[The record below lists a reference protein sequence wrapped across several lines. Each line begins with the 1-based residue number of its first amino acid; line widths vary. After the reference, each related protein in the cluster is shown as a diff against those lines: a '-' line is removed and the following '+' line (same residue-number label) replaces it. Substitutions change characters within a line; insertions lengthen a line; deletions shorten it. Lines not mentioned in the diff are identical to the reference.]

1 MKKGQWLTI
10 LAGIMLI
17 LLGWWVKTVL
27 FSSPVPPGPAA
38 EVPSPAVPVEN
49 SQTVSPAASKERG
62 IPSETE
68 KIPLESQRLNPAK
81 TNAGGSDVSLED
93 YSYSIQR
100 EKAKELTIAPGVTV
114 SNNAIHIKAHPD
126 SDKSIEIERHPANT
140 NNEYQVLWKSKF

>member
-27 FSSPVPPGPAA
+27 FSSPVPSSPAVEA
-38 EVPSPAVPVEN
+38 PSPAAPIEN
-49 SQTVSPAASKERG
+49 KQSVSPSVSEERG
-62 IPSETE
+62 VPSETE
-68 KIPLESQRLNPAK
+68 KIPLEPQRLNPAK
-81 TNAGGSDVSLED
+81 KNSVGTDAPLED

-114 SNNAIHIKAHPD
+114 SNNAVHIKTHPD

>member
-68 KIPLESQRLNPAK
+68 KIPLEPQRLNPAK

-100 EKAKELTIAPGVTV
+100 EKAKELTVAPGVTV